1 MRRDALAWEELLC
14 NEERCPGM
22 RTRGR
27 VVPLP
32 ALASQKCRA
41 VPTWAPG
48 WSPCPVLCSHPT
60 LPVVPASGPCQH
72 AKSPGKDTRACHE
85 ICWHLATCLQ
95 AEISIQAPLVAVCF
109 LLCSQQ
115 PLPCAVAAAALR
127 GGAQT
132 KVWRWLSPGG
142 AGGTP
147 PVLPLLPGLTGRAGT
162 DLGRVSSAFP
172 AGSRQP
178 VDGSAREGAAHGKFS
193 AGIALTA
200 PFGSALGISHS

>member
-1 MRRDALAWEELLC
+1 MPWHEDSGTC
-14 NEERCPGM
+14 GP
-22 RTRGR
+22 
-27 VVPLP
+27 
-32 ALASQKCRA
+32 
-41 VPTWAPG
+41 
-48 WSPCPVLCSHPT
+48 SPCSDIPEVQSCSHLGPRLVT
-60 LPVVPASGPCQH
+60 LPCPLQPPSPASGPSRH
-72 AKSPGKDTRACHE
+72 AKSPRKDTRACHE

-115 PLPCAVAAAALR
+115 PLPCAVAAVALR

-193 AGIALTA
+193 AGITLTP